1 MLDLDKYVERTLEIK
16 INNKTV
22 NLHEISVSD
31 YDEMIDIEAMNG
43 KKGAAAQTAF
53 IVKVL
58 NNNKE
63 GVTFSKE
70 EVYALPKSA
79 INALWMSLITQTLS
93 TVNEKN

>member
-16 INNKTV
+16 INDKTV
-22 NLHEISVSD
+22 NLHEVSVSD

-43 KKGAAAQTAF
+43 KKGAAAQNAF

-63 GVTFSKE
+63 GVTFLKE